1 MPKRLLRPA
10 SPAAGARSRPFH
22 AGAATPSTRAPNAET
37 WRMAPILSSMWPFSF
52 GPAVLALNVF
62 TEDARGVLDG
72 ASLWP
77 SCETHWKHAAPN
89 PGVWRQHCFARS
101 CFPLE
106 RQWQF
111 PCIRLQGAPSH
122 TSPGAREVTTFCY
135 ILINKISSALFC
147 LLSLLFLLSSAL
159 QSSANFFFPS
169 SLQIAHPQQHN
180 SISEHRFT
188 KYSLHTQSLFYKE
201 SPPSSW
207 FPS

>member
-1 MPKRLLRPA
+1 MPKRILRPA
-10 SPAAGARSRPFH
+10 SPAAVACSRPFH

-52 GPAVLALNVF
+52 GPAALALNVF

-101 CFPLE
+101 YFPLE

-122 TSPGAREVTTFCY
+122 TSTGAGEVTTFCY
-135 ILINKISSALFC
+135 ALINKISSALFC
-147 LLSLLFLLSSAL
+147 LLSLLFLHQLFSLPPTS
-159 QSSANFFFPS
+159 FFPS

-180 SISEHRFT
+180 SISEHHVT

-201 SPPSSW
+201 PPPPPW